1 MLDRHPDELLAH
13 SDSHVACG
21 SEHDIWSA
29 ADLRAASFRSRQ
41 SDSSS
46 SCQSAQLR
54 CFEFVSAI
62 VAHKTSDKNVA
73 LVYHTIGGATHP
85 SHPSP
90 FGRGGAV
97 KHRSPLITLA
107 AVALA
112 FAIMFIVN
120 MTASPPGNSSSGTAN
135 PPVVPATAS
144 AGNPQVTVDS
154 GNHNAAPVTGDEG
167 L

>member
-73 LVYHTIGGATHP
+73 LVYQTIGGALIHLI
-85 SHPSP
+85 
-90 FGRGGAV
+90 
-97 KHRSPLITLA
+97 HRRLA
-107 AVALA
+107 EE
-112 FAIMFIVN
+112 
-120 MTASPPGNSSSGTAN
+120 
-135 PPVVPATAS
+135 VP
-144 AGNPQVTVDS
+144 
-154 GNHNAAPVTGDEG
+154 
-167 L
+167 